1 MIHSPHLNDLL
12 QGMSFIAAILILNLD
27 EADAF
32 IMFANLLNWPLLT
45 SFFSVDQ
52 QQVIGLQKFFC
63 DIITSFDL

>member
-1 MIHSPHLNDLL
+1 
-12 QGMSFIAAILILNLD
+12 MSFIAAILILNLD

-52 QQVIGLQKFFC
+52 QQVRKG
-63 DIITSFDL
+63 

>member
-1 MIHSPHLNDLL
+1 MTRSISINDNNDLL

-52 QQVIGLQKFFC
+52 QQVI
-63 DIITSFDL
+63 